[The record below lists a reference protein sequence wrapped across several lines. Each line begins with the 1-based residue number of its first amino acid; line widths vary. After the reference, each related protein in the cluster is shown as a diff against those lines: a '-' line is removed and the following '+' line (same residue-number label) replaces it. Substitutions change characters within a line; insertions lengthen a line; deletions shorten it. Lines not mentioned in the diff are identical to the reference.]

1 MTDWLQLDPT
11 KLNRPRTRKV
21 RGVQINVLLS
31 PYDVPQAVRGNYD
44 QSLQRFVIEFLYL
57 GDEPWRRD
65 LKDAVITLRIGK
77 NSERLLGIEVNVH
90 CIQAEAVELRMH
102 VAQAVTK
109 AIEHLASQHAGSRH
123 SGSYE
128 VAKDAISETKDKLFK
143 ELTKP

>member
-1 MTDWLQLDPT
+1 LEPA
-11 KLNRPRTRKV
+11 RV
-21 RGVQINVLLS
+21 
-31 PYDVPQAVRGNYD
+31 DVPQAVRGDYD
-44 QSLQRFVIEFLYL
+44 QSLQRFVIDFLYL

-65 LKDAVITLRIGK
+65 VKDPVITLRIGK

-90 CIQAEAVELRMH
+90 AIQAEAVELRMH
-102 VAQAVTK
+102 AAQAVTN

-143 ELTKP
+143 ELTQP